1 MYEELLQPLQISLEL
16 NSYLNIDRKLIEN
29 KYGKDILN
37 KIIMLQ
43 DDFYKTDAA
52 KTGKDFNTI
61 KLKAK
66 EDFLKLY
73 PNICSEVLDILLS
86 DYLFNNR

>member
-1 MYEELLQPLQISLEL
+1 MYEELLQPLQISREL

>member
-1 MYEELLQPLQISLEL
+1 MYEDLLEPLQFSREL
-16 NSYLNIDRKLIEN
+16 NSYLNINKTLIEN
-29 KYGKDILN
+29 KYGKEILN

-52 KTGKDFNTI
+52 KIGKDFNTI

-73 PNICSEVLDILLS
+73 PNVCSEVLDILLS

>member
-1 MYEELLQPLQISLEL
+1 
-16 NSYLNIDRKLIEN
+16 
-29 KYGKDILN
+29 
-37 KIIMLQ
+37 MLQ

>member
-1 MYEELLQPLQISLEL
+1 MYEELLEPLQISREL

-43 DDFYKTDAA
+43 DDFYKTNAA
-52 KTGKDFNTI
+52 KSGKDFNTI

>member
-1 MYEELLQPLQISLEL
+1 MFIKKVA
-16 NSYLNIDRKLIEN
+16 R
-29 KYGKDILN
+29 
-37 KIIMLQ
+37 LQ

-52 KTGKDFNTI
+52 KSGKDFNTI

>member
-1 MYEELLQPLQISLEL
+1 MYEDLLEPLRFSIEL
-16 NSYLNIDRKLIEN
+16 NSYLNIDKKFIEN
-29 KYGKDILN
+29 KYGKDILK

-52 KTGKDFNTI
+52 KKGKDFNSI

-66 EDFLKLY
+66 EDFLKLH
-73 PNICSEVLDILLS
+73 PNICLEVLDILLS

>member
-1 MYEELLQPLQISLEL
+1 MYEELLQPLQISREL
-16 NSYLNIDRKLIEN
+16 NSYLNIDRKLIES

-52 KTGKDFNTI
+52 KSGKDFNTI